1 MAVAVQAEG
10 YAVPAPVPISVD
22 PAKPVTIDLQAAPAI
37 SITGRVIGEDG
48 KPIPDTKLG
57 LSFTLADLVEYT
69 SWKFVSNM
77 PEKPVEGDH
86 DGRFT
91 FAGLSPGMKV
101 AIYANAPGYAGVWS
115 DHVTLGAQDVKLDLR
130 LARSTRTISGR
141 VVDSDQHPIRGA
153 FLRIHDFGG
162 PQTKSDDSGRFRLT
176 AVPDGK
182 LLLVVRAYGYRDE
195 TQMLTT
201 EDASREI
208 IVKLATAPDVLLP
221 VSTGSG
227 R

>member
-1 MAVAVQAEG
+1 M
-10 YAVPAPVPISVD
+10 
-22 PAKPVTIDLQAAPAI
+22 
-37 SITGRVIGEDG
+37 
-48 KPIPDTKLG
+48 
-57 LSFTLADLVEYT
+57 
-69 SWKFVSNM
+69 
-77 PEKPVEGDH
+77 
-86 DGRFT
+86 
-91 FAGLSPGMKV
+91 
-101 AIYANAPGYAGVWS
+101 
-115 DHVTLGAQDVKLDLR
+115 
-130 LARSTRTISGR
+130 
-141 VVDSDQHPIRGA
+141 
-153 FLRIHDFGG
+153 
-162 PQTKSDDSGRFRLT
+162 